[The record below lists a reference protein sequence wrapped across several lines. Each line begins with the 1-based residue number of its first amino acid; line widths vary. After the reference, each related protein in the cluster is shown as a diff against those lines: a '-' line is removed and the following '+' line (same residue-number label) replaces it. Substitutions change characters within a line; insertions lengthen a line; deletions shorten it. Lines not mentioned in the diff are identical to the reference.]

1 MDVKRKWKE
10 KYKKIRKIKRRNIYN
25 VMWMRKGVV
34 GKRNKK
40 IRKIKKKLNTM
51 WRGMEEKV
59 SSGKVIKKIRKIK
72 KKLNTMWLEERKD
85 VAEKQIKKYRKIKKK

>member
-1 MDVKRKWKE
+1 
-10 KYKKIRKIKRRNIYN
+10 
-25 VMWMRKGVV
+25 MRKGVV

-51 WRGMEEKV
+51 W
-59 SSGKVIKKIRKIK
+59 
-72 KKLNTMWLEERKD
+72 LEEGKD